1 MYLSAPTLDFGI
13 QEPGKFCCADMNY
26 TAEVFD
32 QLQLLFDTKGLN
44 DHQMHCVL
52 RFEHRLDIELLKNV
66 VVASIDA
73 IPILGTRYSSSAR
86 PHWTSID
93 SKDFG
98 RASLIAQTESDLEKF
113 VVSPV
118 DEGTGPQIRVCVL
131 DAIPFAVAFK
141 MNHMVCDAGGFKTYL
156 YCLCDLYSGLMT
168 NPQYRRSPLTG
179 NRSIGSVLRRFSLGV
194 KLKSL
199 FLQGKENNLSGDA
212 KFPMSD
218 EGEARPFIVTSKLNR
233 ERTSALKNSGK
244 EKGATLNDVVLTA
257 LYRRLFRW
265 LGLSPGEECLIP
277 VMVDMRRYLGG
288 TVESPSLTNL
298 SSMVSTKLSFR
309 PDEQFDGTLARVKKE
324 MDARK
329 RSNPG
334 LNACIKLALLFRTFG
349 DHITNRLL
357 RSKMKY
363 PYICMTNVG
372 ILDPTRLLFGDLRPQ
387 DAYLCGAI
395 KYKPYFQLAM
405 SSYNGEI
412 TLSINLYGSASDRDR
427 MLSFLAEI
435 DAELGGWSR
444 YPAS

>member
-1 MYLSAPTLDFGI
+1 
-13 QEPGKFCCADMNY
+13 MNY

-32 QLQLLFDTKGLN
+32 QLQLLFHAKGLN

-52 RFEHRLDIELLKNV
+52 RFDRRLDLELLKNA

-73 IPILGTRYSSSAR
+73 IPILGTRYVPSAR

-93 SKDFG
+93 SRDFG
-98 RASLIAQTESDLEKF
+98 RAFAIAQTEPELEKF

-118 DEGTGPQIRVCVL
+118 DEGAGPQVRVCVL
-131 DAIPFAVAFK
+131 DAMPFAVAIK

-156 YCLCDLYSGLMT
+156 YCLCDLYSGLT
-168 NPQYRRSPLTG
+168 IDPQYRRSPFTG
-179 NRSIGSVLRRFSLGV
+179 DRSVGSVLRRFSVGV

-199 FLQGKENNLSGDA
+199 FLQGKGNNLSDDA
-212 KFPMSD
+212 QFPMSD
-218 EGEARPFIVTSKLNR
+218 EGEARPFIVTRKLKR
-233 ERTSALKNSGK
+233 ERTTALKNGGK

-257 LYRRLFRW
+257 LYRRLFQW
-265 LGLSPGEECLIP
+265 LGIRPGEECLIP

-309 PDEQFDGTLARVKKE
+309 PDEPFDDTLARVKSE

-329 RSNPG
+329 KSHPG
-334 LNACIKLALLFRTFG
+334 LNACVKLALLFRIFG
-349 DHITNRLL
+349 DRITNRLL

-372 ILDPTRLLFGDLRPQ
+372 ILDATRLLFGDLRPQ

-412 TLSINLYGSASDRDR
+412 TLSINLYGSDGDRDR

-435 DAELGGWSR
+435 DGELGEPR